1 MECKKCKADILD
13 GSVFCHIC
21 GKRQQPEPKKY
32 IKRAN
37 GTGTVYRLSGKR
49 RRPWVAAKG
58 KVVIDYYEK
67 KSDAQDALNALTN
80 KPITDR
86 YNMTFEEIYEAW
98 KAEHFKGMKSDDGRE
113 GYETAHKHFKALYT
127 EKFRDLRTSDYQKII
142 DALTARGLKRASME
156 KAKQL
161 ASQMSKWAMR
171 EEIIST
177 NYALFLNLPEAEKNE
192 NEIFTA
198 AEIKKLKASKDDAAK
213 LVIILIYTGMRI
225 GELLSLETEKV
236 FSNYCIGGEKT
247 EAGRD
252 RIIPL
257 PAECREEM
265 AFFRSLAEG
274 KPLLI
279 DGYTGNRTVE
289 NFRKRDYYPLL
300 EDLGIKKKTPHST
313 RHTYA
318 SMAVKAGIE
327 PEMLQKILGHADY
340 STTANIYVHTDID
353 ALIKAA
359 EKIAGNKRV
368 TNKVQKQE
376 KAKTP

>member
-1 MECKKCKADILD
+1 MD

-21 GKRQQPEPKKY
+21 GKRQQQEPKKY

-86 YNMTFEEIYEAW
+86 YNMTFEKIYEAW

-113 GYETAHKHFKALYT
+113 GYETAHKHLKPLYN
-127 EKFRDLRTSDYQKII
+127 EKFRDLRTSDYQKIV
-142 DALTARGLKRASME
+142 DALTVKGRKRPTME
-156 KAKQL
+156 KVKQL

-177 NYALFLNLPEAEKNE
+177 NYAQFLHLPEAEKSE
-192 NEIFTA
+192 KEIFTA
-198 AEIKKLKASKDDAAK
+198 AEIKKLKSSKDDAAK
-213 LVIILIYTGMRI
+213 LVVILIYTGMRI

-236 FSNYCIGGEKT
+236 FNNYCIGGEKT

-252 RIIPL
+252 RVIPL
-257 PAECREEM
+257 PAECRREM
-265 AFFRSLAEG
+265 SYFRSKAEG
-274 KPLLI
+274 KRLLI
-279 DGYTGNRTVE
+279 DGYDGNRTVE
-289 NFRKRDYYPLL
+289 NFRKRDYYSLL

-340 STTANIYVHTDID
+340 TTTANIYVHTDID
-353 ALIKAA
+353 ALVKAA
-359 EKIAGNKRV
+359 EKIAGNKHV